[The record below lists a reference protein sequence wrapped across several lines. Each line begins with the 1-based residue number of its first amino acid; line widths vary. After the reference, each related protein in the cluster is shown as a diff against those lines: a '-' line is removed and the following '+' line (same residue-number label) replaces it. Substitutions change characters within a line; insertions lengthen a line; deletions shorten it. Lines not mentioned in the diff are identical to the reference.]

1 MKNPVKERE
10 YLKKEIDN
18 LPQEL
23 FEEVKD
29 FVEFIII
36 RKSDA
41 KYNYLLSQQKSLE
54 KIWAND
60 SEDLYEI

>member
-1 MKNPVKERE
+1 MKSTVKERE

-54 KIWAND
+54 KIWEND
-60 SEDLYEI
+60 TEDLYEV

>member
-1 MKNPVKERE
+1 MKSTVKERE

-36 RKSDA
+36 RKSNT
-41 KYNYLLSQQKSLE
+41 KYNYLLSQQKSLK
-54 KIWAND
+54 KIWEND
-60 SEDLYEI
+60 TEDLYEV